1 MSNAKPAP
9 PTEDGPAPAE
19 PKAKVCLGAAY
30 DSKESHG
37 LFDEH
42 GVEGLVPVRRNFSGN
57 AGGSMDRKEAGF
69 RQLGGFDKI
78 DRGAQQKFARMSV
91 EEKTANQGAW
101 MQESGYNQRQSVEG
115 SFSTFKRIFGE
126 SVMSRNWQNAAS
138 EVMTKAAIYNTM
150 IDMARKQGYLHE
162 TAPAG
167 SGERAGEGCG

>member
-78 DRGAQQKFARMSV
+78 DRGAQQKFARMSA
-91 EEKTANQGAW
+91 EEKTANRGAW
-101 MQESGYNQRQSVEG
+101 MRESGYSQRQSVEG
-115 SFSTFKRIFGE
+115 SFSTFKRVFGE

-138 EVMTKAAIYNTM
+138 EVTTKAAICTM
-150 IDMARKQGYLHE
+150 IDMARKQGCPRE